1 MNLSRLFRFSAVLG
15 LAGASAALAVQP
27 ADAPKP
33 APAGEPAAPAAP
45 RASGFKHEGTAENL
59 KALFKK
65 LRELQDAKDYAT
77 ASALVQELM
86 PTAERVRK
94 HAFRPDVPKD
104 KLDQV
109 SRLYDTMP
117 KPKDDQAWSAVI
129 QGKAEMTEVL
139 VISGKTEEL
148 AKGHPDMPGG
158 VKRVAESLLKPGMT
172 FYSVKYVKPGEKI
185 GMAYHLLFFDGAR
198 WCMAGP
204 LWRADRPAPEPFA
217 PGAPPETAP
226 KK

>member
-1 MNLSRLFRFSAVLG
+1 MNIVLPGRFAAALCLAV
-15 LAGASAALAVQP
+15 ASVALAVQP
-27 ADAPKP
+27 GDAPKP
-33 APAGEPAAPAAP
+33 APAGEPTAPAAP

-65 LRELQDAKDYAT
+65 LRELQDAKDHAT

-94 HAFRPDVPKD
+94 HAFRPDVPKE

-109 SRLYDTMP
+109 GRFYDTMP
-117 KPKDDQAWSAVI
+117 KPKDDQAWSAMI

-139 VISGKTEEL
+139 VISGKTEDL

-158 VKRVAESLLKPGMT
+158 VKRVAETLLKPGMSFFT
-172 FYSVKYVKPGEKI
+172 VKYVKPGETI
-185 GMAYHLLFFDGAR
+185 GMAYHLLFFDGAK

-204 LWRADRPAPEPFA
+204 LWRADRPAPEPAA
-217 PGAPPETAP
+217 PGAPAESAP